1 MSKINFSDKK
11 ILAVAICVLL
21 AYISPFFILGENTPV
36 LVHDNLDSNLVFH
49 TTLVQSGKIF
59 GSMDSTI
66 PQVMNGLPR
75 NTLGSEFSFIL
86 LLFYIFPPFTAYA
99 LNLTF
104 MHFIAFFGMYLLL
117 SRHIV
122 KEKEYNFVAIGV
134 ALCFALLP
142 FWPFGGLSIPGM
154 PLALYAFLNIKN
166 RDSSYK
172 DWLIICI
179 LPFYSSLVLS
189 FFFFLTSMGIL
200 WFIDFTRKKDAN
212 LHFLGAIC
220 FMTSIFLFVEYR
232 LVYMMFF
239 DSSYL
244 SHRVEFGSIAD
255 GMIKCIITAGYNF
268 IIGQY
273 HAVSLHSLWI
283 GISIL
288 ISLLLVQFKFFGKRL
303 NASNQLS
310 YSVLFT
316 IGIICLFSFFG
327 QEIELVELL
336 MIWAMIT
343 LIMGL
348 LILQITFKPVLKT
361 VFEIINKKSSRFKMF
376 SPDSEFYPFIS
387 LLFICFAIAL
397 IYGFWNWNYIYPIK
411 DQIMILKS
419 FNFSR
424 FHFLHPLLW
433 YILFAM
439 SLKIIIKNLKYGKP
453 VVMILLLIQ
462 AGYLF
467 SFSSSDEYQPGGIG
481 LLKSDLMTYEEL
493 YSPDLFNEIAT
504 YIGEPQE
511 SYRVVSIG
519 IYPSVSQYNGFYSL
533 DSYQA
538 NYPLEYKHEFRRLI
552 EKELEKDKEIQEYF
566 DYWGSRCYVFTA
578 EKKKDFV
585 ITKDNS
591 SPIGK
596 LEFNTEAFKEMGG
609 KYIIS
614 TVEIKNYEENN
625 FEFMRIFEDDK
636 SPWKIWLYEAK

>member
-1 MSKINFSDKK
+1 MDKIPSEKL
-11 ILAVAICVLL
+11 IIVALIIIA
-21 AYISPFFILGENTPV
+21 AYMSPFIILGEDTPV
-36 LVHDNLDSNLVFH
+36 LVHDNLDSNLVRH
-49 TTLVQSGKIF
+49 ITLVQSGKIF
-59 GSMDSTI
+59 GSMDSTV
-66 PQVMNGLPR
+66 PQIMNGLPR
-75 NTLGSEFSFIL
+75 NCLGSEFSFIL
-86 LLFYIFPPFTAYA
+86 LLFDLFPPFTAYA

-122 KEKEYNFVAIGV
+122 REKEYSFIAVGV

-142 FWPFGGLSIPGM
+142 FWPFGGLSIAGM
-154 PLALYAFLNIKN
+154 PLALYAFLNIRN
-166 RDSSYK
+166 RDYSYK

-179 LPFYSSLVLS
+179 LPFYSSLALS
-189 FFFFLTSMGIL
+189 FFFFLTAMGFL
-200 WFIDFTRKKDAN
+200 WFIDFIRKKDAN

-220 FMTSIFLFVEYR
+220 LMTGIFLLVEYR
-232 LVYMMFF
+232 LVYGMFF
-239 DSSYL
+239 DSSYI
-244 SHRVEFGSIAD
+244 SQRVEFGSSGD
-255 GMIKCIITAGYNF
+255 GLIKCIITAGGNF
-268 IIGQY
+268 IYGQY

-283 GISIL
+283 GISII
-288 ISLLLVQFKFFGKRL
+288 ISLLLVQFKFFGKKL
-303 NASNQLS
+303 NASNKLS

-316 IGIICLFSFFG
+316 IGLICLALFFG
-327 QEIELVELL
+327 FGSETVELS
-336 MIWAMIT
+336 MIWGMIT

-361 VFEIINKKSSRFKMF
+361 VFENINKKSSRFKIS
-376 SPDSEFYPFIS
+376 SPDSESYQFIS

-397 IYGFWNWNYIYPIK
+397 IYGFWNWNSISPIK
-411 DQIMILKS
+411 EQIMILKS

-433 YILFAM
+433 YMLFSM
-439 SLKIIIKNLKYGKP
+439 SLKIIIKNLKYGKH
-453 VVMILLLIQ
+453 VVVILLLLQ

-467 SFSSSDEYQPGGIG
+467 SFSSSDVYQPGGIG
-481 LLKSDLMTYEEL
+481 LLKSGQMTYEEF

-519 IYPSVSQYNGFYSL
+519 IHPSVSQYNGFYSL
-533 DSYQA
+533 DSYKP

-578 EKKKDFV
+578 EKKKDSV
-585 ITKDNS
+585 ITKDKS
-591 SPIGK
+591 SPITN
-596 LEFNTEAFKEMGG
+596 LEFNTEAFEEMGG

-614 TVEIKNYEENN
+614 AVEIKNYEDNN
-625 FEFMRIFEDDK
+625 LEFMRTFENDK
-636 SPWKIWLYEAK
+636 SSWKIWLYYVK

>member
-1 MSKINFSDKK
+1 M
-11 ILAVAICVLL
+11 
-21 AYISPFFILGENTPV
+21 SPFILLGEDSPV
-36 LVHDNLDSNLVFH
+36 LIHDNLDSNLVWH
-49 TTLVQSGKIF
+49 TTLVQSDKIL

-86 LLFYIFPPFTAYA
+86 FLFYIFPPFTAYA

-117 SRHIV
+117 TRHIV
-122 KEKEYNFVAIGV
+122 KEKENNFIAVGA

-142 FWPFGGLSIPGM
+142 FWPFGGLSIAGM
-154 PLALYAFLNIKN
+154 PFALYAFLNIRN

-179 LPFYSSLVLS
+179 LPLYSSLPLS
-189 FFFFLTSMGIL
+189 FFFFLTAVGVL
-200 WFIDFTRKKDAN
+200 WLIDFIRKKDAN

-220 FMTSIFLFVEYR
+220 LMTGIFLLVEYR
-232 LVYMMFF
+232 LVYGMFF
-239 DSSYL
+239 DSSYVP
-244 SHRVEFGSIAD
+244 HRVEFGPSGD
-255 GMIKCIITAGYNF
+255 GLIKCIITAGDNF
-268 IIGQY
+268 IFGQY

-288 ISLLLVQFKFFGKRL
+288 ISLLLVQCKFFGKRL
-303 NASNQLS
+303 NASNKLS
-310 YSVLFT
+310 YSVLLI
-316 IGIICLFSFFG
+316 IGLLCLSSFFG
-327 QEIELVELL
+327 LGIETVELL
-336 MIWAMIT
+336 MIWVMIT

-348 LILQITFKPVLKT
+348 LILQMTFKPVLKI
-361 VFEIINKKSSRFKMF
+361 VFEKINNKCSRLKMS
-376 SPDSEFYPFIS
+376 SPDSESYPFIS

-397 IYGFWNWNYIYPIK
+397 IYGFWNWNSISPIK

-433 YILFAM
+433 YMLFAM
-439 SLKIIIKNLKYGKP
+439 SLKIIIKNLKYGKHI
-453 VVMILLLIQ
+453 VVILLLLQ
-462 AGYLF
+462 AGDLF
-467 SFSSSDEYQPGGIG
+467 SCSSSDVYQPGGIG
-481 LLKSDLMTYEEL
+481 LLKTDQITYEEF

-504 YIGEPQE
+504 YIGESQE
-511 SYRVVSIG
+511 NYRVVSIG
-519 IYPSVSQYNGFYSL
+519 IHPSVSQYNGFYTL
-533 DSYQA
+533 DSYQP

-585 ITKDNS
+585 ITKDRS
-591 SPIGK
+591 SPITN
-596 LEFNTEAFKEMGG
+596 LEFNTKAFKEIGG

-614 TVEIKNYEENN
+614 TVEIKNYEDNDL
-625 FEFMRIFEDDK
+625 EFMRTFENDK
-636 SPWKIWLYEAK
+636 SPWKVWLYKAK